1 MNNFLK
7 TASKLTSIEENS
19 ELSSGRN
26 NRINFHSIFFSYFF
40 PFTGGSSSEPTM
52 RPVPRVRGS
61 VSSRSS
67 MSTTPS
73 LATSAGPGQQ
83 SSRSSARQ
91 SKTDLPSLD
100 FLENEVG
107 LWDAFFSNT
116 RSGSK
121 HSSVLQPDPLPFENY
136 IHGAVARGEGRPQ
149 IQVFLGIFWSDLKAG
164 ILKLFW
170 SHLETGTSDLRISP
184 LSAFSSHRL
193 RSTLYRRRK
202 TILPQVW
209 PS

>member
-1 MNNFLK
+1 
-7 TASKLTSIEENS
+7 
-19 ELSSGRN
+19 
-26 NRINFHSIFFSYFF
+26 
-40 PFTGGSSSEPTM
+40 M

-170 SHLETGTSDLRISP
+170 SHLETGTSKL
-184 LSAFSSHRL
+184 
-193 RSTLYRRRK
+193 
-202 TILPQVW
+202 
-209 PS
+209 